1 MKATI
6 AIGKETHLSRISW
19 PVEIRKDTYKPSGNL
34 ALIADEPQGEQ
45 FCVLSVN
52 LPELSDRLPKNQCFI
67 KTWSENEGFLD
78 QIVGQKVVKRT
89 GTVDRNTGA
98 VLVEVLF

>member
-1 MKATI
+1 MKATL
-6 AIGKETHLSRISW
+6 AVGPGAHLSRIQW

-34 ALIADEPQGEQ
+34 ALIADCPDGEQ

-52 LPELSDRLPKNQCFI
+52 LPESDALPKNQCFI
-67 KTWSENEGFLD
+67 KTWSENEGFID
-78 QIVGQKVVKRT
+78 QIVGTVVKRV
-89 GTVDRNTGA
+89 GAVDRNTGA